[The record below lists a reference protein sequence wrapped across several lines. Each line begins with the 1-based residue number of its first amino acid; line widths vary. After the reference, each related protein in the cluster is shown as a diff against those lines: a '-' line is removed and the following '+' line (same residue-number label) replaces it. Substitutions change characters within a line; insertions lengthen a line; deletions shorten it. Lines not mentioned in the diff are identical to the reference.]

1 MTDQVYS
8 KPTLEELRQKR
19 VEILQ
24 LAEQHDAYNVRVF
37 GSLARGEAS
46 AESDI
51 DLLVS
56 VRPHTS
62 IFDLVGLW
70 LELKDLLG
78 CEVDLSTDE
87 GLKDYVRPQVLKDA
101 VPL

>member
-1 MTDQVYS
+1 MTDQTR
-8 KPTLEELRQKR
+8 PTFNLEDLRQKR
-19 VEILQ
+19 AQILQ
-24 LAEQHDAYNVRVF
+24 LAEQHGAYNVRVF

-46 AESDI
+46 AESDV

-87 GLKDYVRPQVLKDA
+87 GLKDYMRPHIMRDA